1 MKKII
6 ALLVLAVGF
15 TLTTQAQK
23 GKRGDFEKLTVAQQT
38 ELAVKKMTLKL
49 DLTAAQQRKIKP
61 LLAEKIAKRKTMH
74 EKRKAM
80 KESGKERK
88 KLSANERFAKKSQ
101 MLDAQIAFKADMK
114 RILNEKQYERFEKMA
129 ARKKHGA
136 KKKMKRRKHKKNSKE
151 RHHKNHDEK

>member
-6 ALLVLAVGF
+6 ALLVLAIGF
-15 TLTTQAQK
+15 TLTSQAQK

-49 DLTAAQQRKIKP
+49 DLTAAQQRRVKP

-80 KESGKERK
+80 KESGKKREK
-88 KLSANERFAKKSQ
+88 PSADERFAKKSK

-129 ARKKHGA
+129 ARKKHKL
-136 KKKMKRRKHKKNSKE
+136 KKKMKHRKHKKNSKE
-151 RHHKNHDEK
+151 RRHKNHDEK

>member
-6 ALLVLAVGF
+6 ALLVLAIGF
-15 TLTTQAQK
+15 TLTSQAQK

-49 DLTAAQQRKIKP
+49 DLTTAQQRRVKP

-80 KESGKERK
+80 KESGKKRE
-88 KLSANERFAKKSQ
+88 KLSADERFAKKSK
-101 MLDAQIAFKADMK
+101 MLDTQIAFKADMK

-136 KKKMKRRKHKKNSKE
+136 KKKMKHRKHKKNSKGK
-151 RHHKNHDEK
+151 RHKNHDEK

>member
-1 MKKII
+1 MKKLI
-6 ALLVLAVGF
+6 ALFVLAVGF

-23 GKRGDFEKLTVAQQT
+23 GKKGDFEKLTVEQQT

-49 DLTAAQQRKIKP
+49 DLTPAQQRKIKP
-61 LLAEKIAKRKTMH
+61 LLAEKIAKRKAMH

-88 KLSANERFAKKSQ
+88 KLTADERFAKKSA

-129 ARKKHGA
+129 AKMKHKA
-136 KKKMKRRKHKKNSKE
+136 KKKMKRRKYKK
-151 RHHKNHDEK
+151 RHHKNDDEK

>member
-1 MKKII
+1 MKKLI
-6 ALLVLAVGF
+6 ALFVLAVGF

-23 GKRGDFEKLTVAQQT
+23 GKKGDFEKLTVEQQT

-49 DLTAAQQRKIKP
+49 DLTPAQQRKIKP
-61 LLAEKIAKRKTMH
+61 LLAEKIAKRKAMH

-88 KLSANERFAKKSQ
+88 KLTADERFAKKSA

-129 ARKKHGA
+129 TKMKHKA
-136 KKKMKRRKHKKNSKE
+136 KKKMKRRKHKK
-151 RHHKNHDEK
+151 RHHKNDDEK

>member
-1 MKKII
+1 MKKLI
-6 ALLVLAVGF
+6 ALFVFAVGF

-23 GKRGDFEKLTVAQQT
+23 GKKGDFEKLTVEQQT

-49 DLTAAQQRKIKP
+49 DLTPAQQRKIKP
-61 LLAEKIAKRKTMH
+61 LLAEKIAKRKAMH

-88 KLSANERFAKKSQ
+88 KLTADERFAKKSA

-129 ARKKHGA
+129 AKMKHKA
-136 KKKMKRRKHKKNSKE
+136 KKKMKRRKHKK
-151 RHHKNHDEK
+151 RHHKNDDKK